1 MPEREGRGNA
11 DWVAEMTGSGML
23 EKEEIT
29 NMGEERSDEKYVLWS
44 KVQTAFKDR
53 K

>member
-11 DWVAEMTGSGML
+11 HWVAEVTGSSML

-29 NMGEERSDEKYVLWS
+29 NMGEERSDEKYDLWS